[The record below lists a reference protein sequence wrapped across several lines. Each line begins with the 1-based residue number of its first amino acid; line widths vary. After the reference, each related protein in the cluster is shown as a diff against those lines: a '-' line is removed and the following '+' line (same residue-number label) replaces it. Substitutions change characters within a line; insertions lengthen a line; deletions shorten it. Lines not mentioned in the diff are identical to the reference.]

1 MKICRHPTRV
11 NRMAR
16 LVCTLL
22 PAVSAGL
29 LVASPAS
36 AAGKLTR
43 MSLEDLMGM
52 TVVGASKYEQLQS
65 EVAAAVSVI
74 SREEIHAYGW
84 RTLGDALAS
93 LPGLYLSYDRQYMGL
108 GTRGFSIP
116 GDFNTRIL
124 VTINGNRI
132 NDPLYDAGPTGREF
146 PLDMD
151 LVERIEFIPGPG
163 GAVYGQNAMF
173 GVVNVVTRTGASFG
187 GAEVMAAY
195 THPEQRREARASWGQ
210 KYDSGVDVV
219 ASVSSMK
226 ARGDDLWM
234 DFGSAGGRSR
244 VRGLDGERVDQF
256 FLRASQ
262 EAWSAEYLI
271 SDRKKDDPTAGYLS
285 DPLTEGQYQK
295 DRYHLLQIRYDANV
309 PDSSLRVSARAFA
322 GELSYAS
329 EFSYGG
335 DIYGYPGKA
344 MWHGFE
350 LQLVSTAVER
360 HKLMVGMEYQRNSRV
375 DQFILDASAP
385 ENNMRIESPGQ
396 RIGAYLQDEWRLADA
411 VSATLG
417 LRIDNNSVTGTKLSP
432 RAGVIW
438 TASGA
443 TVVKLLY
450 GRAHRAPNAYE
461 SEYDDAVSVV
471 ANPDLNGE
479 TITTY
484 EVVADHRLSSDSSL
498 RAALYQW
505 TIKDV
510 IALGIDASSGLPQ
523 YQSGG
528 DYDARG
534 IELSFNRGWQSG
546 ASLRGSIAFQ
556 HASADDAN
564 RIANS
569 PRMLGRLNA
578 STPLPVLGAQLGYE
592 LRYDARREAV
602 MGGNTGGYAI
612 SNLCLSTDAIARNTT
627 VALDIRNLFD
637 RHYRNPAPDT
647 NWQHTIEQDG
657 RSVTLGITA
666 GF

>member
-1 MKICRHPTRV
+1 MKICRHPTRL

-16 LVCTLL
+16 LVRTLL
-22 PAVSAGL
+22 PAVSACL
-29 LVASPAS
+29 LVAPPAS

-43 MSLEDLMGM
+43 MSLEDLMSM

-93 LPGLYLSYDRQYMGL
+93 LPGLYLTHDRQYMGL
-108 GTRGFSIP
+108 GTRGFGIP
-116 GDFNTRIL
+116 GDFNTRVL

-132 NDPLYDAGPTGREF
+132 NDPLYDAGPTGREL

-173 GVVNVVTRTGASFG
+173 GVVNVVTRTGASFS

-195 THPEQRREARASWGQ
+195 THPQQRREVRASWGR
-210 KYDSGVDVV
+210 KYDSGVDLV

-234 DFGSAGGRSR
+234 DFGAAGARSR

-256 FLRASQ
+256 FLRASHQ
-262 EAWSAEYLI
+262 AWSAEYLI

-295 DRYHLLQIRYDANV
+295 DRYHLLQVRYDANV
-309 PDSSLRVSARAFA
+309 PDSALRLSARAFA
-322 GELSYAS
+322 GDLSYGSKFA
-329 EFSYGG
+329 YGG
-335 DIYGYPGKA
+335 DIYGYPGRA
-344 MWHGFE
+344 AWHGIE
-350 LQLVSTAVER
+350 LQLVSTAFER
-360 HKLMVGMEYQRNSRV
+360 HKLMVGVEYQRNSRV
-375 DQFILDASAP
+375 DQFILDESAP
-385 ENNMRIESPGQ
+385 ENNMRIESPSQ
-396 RIGAYLQDEWRLADA
+396 RLGAYIQEEWRLADT
-411 VSATLG
+411 VSATIG
-417 LRIDNNSVTGTKLSP
+417 LRVDNNSVTGTKLSP

-438 TASGA
+438 TASEA
-443 TVVKLLY
+443 TVLKLLY

-484 EVVADHRLSSDSSL
+484 ELVADHRLSSDSSL
-498 RAALYQW
+498 RAALYRW
-505 TIKDV
+505 TIKNV
-510 IALGIDASSGLPQ
+510 IALGLDTGSGLPQ
-523 YQSGG
+523 YQSSGS
-528 DYDARG
+528 YDARG
-534 IELSFNRGWQSG
+534 VELSFNRGWRNG
-546 ASLRGSIAFQ
+546 ASMRGSIAVQ
-556 HASADDAN
+556 HASADGAD
-564 RIANS
+564 RLANS
-569 PRMLGRLNA
+569 PKVLGRLNA
-578 STPLPVLGAQLGYE
+578 STPLPILGAQLGYE
-592 LRYDARREAV
+592 LRYDGKREAV
-602 MGGNTGGYAI
+602 TGGETGGYAI
-612 SNLCLSTDAIARNTT
+612 SSVRLSTDAIARNTT
-627 VALDIRNLFD
+627 VALSVRNLFD
-637 RHYRNPAPDT
+637 KRYRNPAPDT
-647 NWQHTIEQDG
+647 NWQRSIEQDG
-657 RSVTLGITA
+657 RSVTLGITV